1 MRIIIAD
8 DHTIVRDGLKL
19 LLASAPEYQIVA
31 ETGEMMM
38 LKTLT
43 GKHLPDMVIL
53 DCNMPGGN
61 CGETL
66 DHIKRNHPQT
76 RVLVLTAERSGAVL
90 RHLAETGADGIM
102 LKEGTGEELLA
113 AIRKV
118 AAGGKV
124 IAPDVKALI
133 DDVDFQITAREFQV
147 LHLICE
153 GWTNAAIAGRFGI
166 SVRTID
172 KHRENILRKMDVT
185 NVVQLI
191 NKTKQL
197 GLFGN

>member
-1 MRIIIAD
+1 MRIIVAD
-8 DHTIVRDGLKL
+8 DHIIVRDGLKL
-19 LLASAPEYQIVA
+19 LLATSAEYQIVA

-38 LKTLT
+38 LKALT
-43 GKHLPDMVIL
+43 AKHQPDLVIL

-66 DHIKRNHPQT
+66 AHIKRNHPQI

-90 RHLAETGADGIM
+90 KHLVEIGANGIL
-102 LKEGTGEELLA
+102 LKEGSGEELLA

-118 AAGGKV
+118 SAGATV
-124 IAPDVKALI
+124 IAKDVQALI
-133 DDVDFQITAREFQV
+133 DDVDVQITAREFQV

-153 GWTNAAIAGRFGI
+153 GWTNAAIAARFAI

-172 KHRENILRKMDVT
+172 KHRENILRKMDVS

-191 NKTKQL
+191 NKAKQL
-197 GLFGN
+197 GLVGN